1 MSLFDTD
8 DEYICNIPLKKSVKY
23 LGIDVTKDMLTRQQL
38 NFPPRLKKTK
48 TIMNMWLQR
57 DLSIF
62 GRILLTKAE
71 GISRL
76 VYPAL
81 SLYVQDSTSKEINN
95 ILTNFAWKNRHH
107 YLKKDILSGP
117 RNEGGFDLLNFF
129 DLNNTFKIK
138 WIKECLRASD
148 SIWYFIPNN
157 IFKQL
162 GGLHFLLTCNYKTTK
177 LPIKLSKF
185 IQQALLAWKL
195 CYTHNFSPH
204 KTIIWNNVNITV
216 GKKSIFKQKWFD
228 RGVLYVNDLFDTNG
242 LLLSYDRFL
251 LIKSFPVTSKEFNSV
266 IKAIPPDEESPPI
279 SRSTKDRTPFG
290 CACVNR

>member
-81 SLYVQDSTSKEINN
+81 SLYVQDSTSKEMNK
-95 ILTNFAWKNRHH
+95 ILSNFAWKNRHH

-177 LPIKLSKF
+177 LPIK
-185 IQQALLAWKL
+185 
-195 CYTHNFSPH
+195 
-204 KTIIWNNVNITV
+204 
-216 GKKSIFKQKWFD
+216 
-228 RGVLYVNDLFDTNG
+228 
-242 LLLSYDRFL
+242 
-251 LIKSFPVTSKEFNSV
+251 
-266 IKAIPPDEESPPI
+266 
-279 SRSTKDRTPFG
+279 
-290 CACVNR
+290 